1 MSLGNM
7 LRRVRFRGLVE
18 GKVQRARVEAL
29 EGDARDDAERWQDY
43 GFAARPVDGEGLR
56 IEVGGHTILLR
67 ADRINERPQLA
78 AFEVSVWHKEGHRV
92 TLKAGGLVEAACTT
106 FKVTGNL
113 LVDGH
118 ITAQGDVVGEG
129 VSLSGHTHGGVDRGG
144 SQTDPPGG

>member
-1 MSLGNM
+1 MNLGNL

-29 EGDARDDAERWQDY
+29 EGDARDDAEHWHDY
-43 GFAARPVDGEGLR
+43 GFTARPMDGEGLR

-92 TLKAGGLVEAACTT
+92 TLKAGGLVEASCTT
-106 FKVTGNL
+106 FRITGAL
-113 LVDGH
+113 EVVGP
-118 ITAQGDVVGEG
+118 ITAVGDVVGAG

-144 SQTDPPGG
+144 SQTDPPAE